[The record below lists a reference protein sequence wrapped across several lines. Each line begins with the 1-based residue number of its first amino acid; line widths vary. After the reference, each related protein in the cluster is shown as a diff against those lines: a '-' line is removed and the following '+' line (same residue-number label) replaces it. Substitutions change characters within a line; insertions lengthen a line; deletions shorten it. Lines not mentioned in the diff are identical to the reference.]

1 MKDIILRF
9 RDAIIGL
16 RVDIGNGRDSGEMF
30 NEVRRLYRHV
40 KTCLADLLT
49 LDEEKDLREALS
61 QIDNFFLVEMQS
73 DPYVKQKSDNGELR
87 ACIELMREIQEAIRN
102 YFNPRNDSVE
112 LFLDELTK
120 YHIPEDDFLR
130 YLSPENINILLNEL
144 PTIKATDLKRNW
156 FVKYKLSMVMKGT
169 EFFDLCESVVH
180 RKGERGWSYENFKKA

>member
-9 RDAIIGL
+9 KDAIIGL

-156 FVKYKLSMVMKGT
+156 FVKCVLRLAIMIVFGVSP
-169 EFFDLCESVVH
+169 
-180 RKGERGWSYENFKKA
+180 RKNTIRLR